1 MKTGLKSSQHK
12 ENIAFLAILVFSALF
27 YLFNIN
33 FSDIW
38 IDESFTKA
46 LISHSFADMLGLIK
60 NDFHPPLYFYGL
72 KLLTCIAGISTFTIR
87 LFSVIGVLST
97 LVLGYVAG
105 QRVFGK
111 KGALYFCLLLLS
123 LPMLASYSH
132 DARMYTWAAFS
143 ITGVFFYSWLYIST
157 NKKSDLFLL
166 ALFTLIASYTH
177 YFGLIAAFSSNM
189 FVLVYLL
196 FKRNNGW
203 RSHFVFSIGVI
214 VLYLPWLS
222 VLLGHTSKAQVSFWV
237 PEVSWYTILSC
248 FTTPFAQKFW
258 MTWSSYSMVAII
270 YILFLIAIY
279 RNFKRNDGYGSVLGL
294 SVFIFGFTVMITAVI
309 SQFSQPIL
317 YSRYIMTIVTMLMVT
332 PTVFFITCKFKWLT
346 RILLGILVC
355 CGLYTSFGSS
365 YFSFGPY
372 RQSMEYLPKAHPE
385 VKKILH
391 VIEIT
396 TGPLLEY
403 SENAG
408 LSHYWLNNEKTIVY
422 TNLNVFKNLHQIK
435 TLNEFLNKDE
445 VFCMVSFEEL
455 ALNKENLNLVL
466 SESDL
471 IQVDT
476 ITDNKIRNGFK
487 LLFYIL
493 RYKGKSGR

>member
-1 MKTGLKSSQHK
+1 
-12 ENIAFLAILVFSALF
+12 
-27 YLFNIN
+27 
-33 FSDIW
+33 
-38 IDESFTKA
+38 
-46 LISHSFADMLGLIK
+46 
-60 NDFHPPLYFYGL
+60 
-72 KLLTCIAGISTFTIR
+72 
-87 LFSVIGVLST
+87 
-97 LVLGYVAG
+97 
-105 QRVFGK
+105 
-111 KGALYFCLLLLS
+111 
-123 LPMLASYSH
+123 
-132 DARMYTWAAFS
+132 
-143 ITGVFFYSWLYIST
+143 
-157 NKKSDLFLL
+157 
-166 ALFTLIASYTH
+166 
-177 YFGLIAAFSSNM
+177 
-189 FVLVYLL
+189 
-196 FKRNNGW
+196 
-203 RSHFVFSIGVI
+203 
-214 VLYLPWLS
+214 
-222 VLLGHTSKAQVSFWV
+222 
-237 PEVSWYTILSC
+237 
-248 FTTPFAQKFW
+248 
-258 MTWSSYSMVAII
+258 
-270 YILFLIAIY
+270 
-279 RNFKRNDGYGSVLGL
+279 
-294 SVFIFGFTVMITAVI
+294 
-309 SQFSQPIL
+309 
-317 YSRYIMTIVTMLMVT
+317 
-332 PTVFFITCKFKWLT
+332 LT
-346 RILLGILVC
+346 RILLGFLVC

-476 ITDNKIRNGFK
+476 ITDNKIRNGSK